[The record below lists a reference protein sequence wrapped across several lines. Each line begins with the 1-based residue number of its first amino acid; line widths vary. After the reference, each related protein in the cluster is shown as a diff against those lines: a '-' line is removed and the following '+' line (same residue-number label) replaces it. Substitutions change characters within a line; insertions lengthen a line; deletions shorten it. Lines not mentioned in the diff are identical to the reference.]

1 MEDLLWRGARQLVE
15 LIRLREISAVELM
28 HAHYDRIEAVNP
40 EINAIVNLLPRDQAL
55 NLAAKADERM
65 NRGET
70 PGALHGLPMAPKD
83 LVDVAGFPTTSG
95 FVPYANR
102 VPRKDCE
109 LVARQRQAGALMI
122 GKTNVPEFG
131 LGSHTFNRLFGVTRN
146 PYDASRTAG
155 GSSGGAAA
163 ALATGMLSI
172 ADGSDMGGSL
182 RNPAAFCNVVGFRPS
197 IGRVPPDV
205 RAFGW
210 FARLATA
217 GPMARTVADT
227 ALLFSVQA
235 GPVANDPLSLGD
247 SGEHFREVDE
257 VTLDGKR
264 IAITEDLGLVPVDAE
279 VRSAIQAAGRQLETM
294 GASVEAA
301 CPDLSG
307 AMEVFQ
313 MQRAANQ
320 AVTGRLLDE
329 AVPDWRDHAKD
340 TAVWNIEKGL
350 SLSASE
356 LITSEQTR
364 TDLYRRVAAFFQTY
378 DALVLPSAQVTPFD
392 IETEWVS
399 EIEGQTMS
407 TYIDWMTVCCA
418 ISVTGLPAI
427 SVPGG
432 FSERGLPIGV
442 QMVGGPRQD
451 LALLQLA
458 QTFEKATL
466 HGQRQP
472 EL

>member
-1 MEDLLWRGARQLVE
+1 MEDLLWREARELVE
-15 LIRLREISAVELM
+15 LISLREISAVELM
-28 HAHYDRIEAVNP
+28 NAHYDRIEAVNP

-55 NLAAKADERM
+55 ILAAEADERT
-65 NRGET
+65 NRGEAL
-70 PGALHGLPMAPKD
+70 GALHGLPMAPKD
-83 LVDVAGFPTTSG
+83 LIDVAGFPTTFG
-95 FVPYANR
+95 FVPYASR
-102 VPRKDCE
+102 IAQTDCE
-109 LVARQRQAGALMI
+109 LITRQRQAGALMI

-131 LGSHTFNRLFGVTRN
+131 LGSHTFNKLFGITRN
-146 PYDASRTAG
+146 PYDRSRTAG

-197 IGRVPPDV
+197 IGRVPDE
-205 RAFGW
+205 RSFGW

-235 GPVANDPLSLGD
+235 GPVANDPLSLRD
-247 SGEHFREVDE
+247 PGEGFRQVDE
-257 VTLDGKR
+257 IALDGMR
-264 IAITEDLGLVPVDAE
+264 IAITEDLGLVPVAAE
-279 VRSAIQAAGRQLETM
+279 VRSAIQAAGRQLEAM
-294 GASVEAA
+294 GASVESV

-307 AMEVFQ
+307 AMDVFQ
-313 MQRAANQ
+313 TQRAANQ
-320 AVTGRLLDE
+320 AVTGRALDE

-340 TAVWNIEKGL
+340 TAIWNIEKGF
-350 SLSASE
+350 SVSASA
-356 LITSEQTR
+356 LISSEVTR
-364 TDLYRRVAAFFQTY
+364 TEIYRRMAAFFQTY

-392 IETEWVS
+392 IETQWVS
-399 EIEGQTMS
+399 EIEGQTLA

-432 FSERGLPIGV
+432 FSEQGLPIGV
-442 QMVGGPRQD
+442 QMVGGPRRD

-458 QTFEKATL
+458 QAFEQATRY
-466 HGQRQP
+466 GQRRP
-472 EL
+472 DL